1 MKAKLDCIP
10 CVLRQVLRASRYSH
24 LPPEIQEKILRE
36 SMEALLKENW
46 NKTPPE
52 LAHIAHKIARKYA
65 NGDPYKEVK
74 KKSNDEA
81 LSLYLKLREIVNESD
96 DPLRTAI
103 RIAIAGNIIDFG
115 ALEEFDIDIEKTVN
129 DVLRKRFAYDD
140 YPLFLE
146 KLKNAKSI
154 LYFADNAGEI
164 VFDKLLIEKIKEM
177 RDYKITLVVKAGPII
192 NDATLED
199 VKYVGLDS
207 VVDEIRYLSNGEI
220 GYERNSPEV
229 KRWIEEHDLTI
240 SKGQGNYEGLSEF
253 HGIFYMLMVK
263 CPVVAEDIN
272 ANVGDVVLLYR

>member
-1 MKAKLDCIP
+1 MKARLDCIP
-10 CVLRQVLRASRYSH
+10 CILRQVLRASQYSH

-36 SMEALLKENW
+36 SMNALLKEEW
-46 NKTPPE
+46 SKTPPE

-65 NGDPYKEVK
+65 RGDPYKEVK

-81 LSLYLKLREIVNESD
+81 LSLYPKLKKIVDESD

-115 ALEEFDIDIEKTVN
+115 ALEEYNIEKTVN
-129 DVLRKRFAYDD
+129 EVLHKKFAYDD
-140 YPLFLE
+140 YPLF
-146 KLKNAKSI
+146 KKILKNAKSI

-164 VFDKLLIEKIKEM
+164 VFDKLLIEKIKEIK
-177 RDYKITLVVKAGPII
+177 DYKITLVVKAGPII

-199 VKYVGLDS
+199 VKYIGLDKLIN
-207 VVDEIRYLSNGEI
+207 DIRYISNGEI

-229 KRWIEEHDLTI
+229 KSWIKEHDLTI

-253 HGIFYMLMVK
+253 QGIFYMLMVK
-263 CPVVAEDIN
+263 CPVIAEDIN
-272 ANVGDVVLLYR
+272 ANVGDIILLYR

>member
-1 MKAKLDCIP
+1 MKARLDCIP
-10 CVLRQVLRASRYSH
+10 CILRQVLRASQYSH

-36 SMEALLKENW
+36 SMNALLKEEW
-46 NKTPPE
+46 SKTPPE

-65 NGDPYKEVK
+65 KGDPYKEVK

-81 LSLYLKLREIVNESD
+81 LSLYPKLKKIVDESD

-115 ALEEFDIDIEKTVN
+115 ALEEYNIEKTVN
-129 DVLRKRFAYDD
+129 EVLHKKFAYDD
-140 YPLFLE
+140 YPLF
-146 KLKNAKSI
+146 KKILKNAKSI

-164 VFDKLLIEKIKEM
+164 VFDKLLIEKIKEIK
-177 RDYKITLVVKAGPII
+177 DYKITLVVKAGPII

-199 VKYVGLDS
+199 VKYIGLDKLIN
-207 VVDEIRYLSNGEI
+207 DIRYISNGEI

-229 KRWIEEHDLTI
+229 KSWIKEHDLTI

-253 HGIFYMLMVK
+253 QGIFYMLMVK
-263 CPVVAEDIN
+263 CPVIAEDIN
-272 ANVGDVVLLYR
+272 ANVGDIILLYR